1 MKHLLLLLSLLLFAN
16 FSQAQYRK
24 VLAVLQFDN
33 LVNEV
38 KPKYGTLEQPLE
50 SGAFINLTNPQLRNV
65 AFVRLFNS
73 YRWPNGQ
80 KIDFSKRGSTNGGS
94 KGIVDRYVLV
104 NPETSDTILLYVD
117 PYKTSNQYYVPKGM
131 IALTPVLLKEEIEPV
146 LQQIQEINQAE
157 EGSKL
162 ILHAGDV
169 MRYVSANFDQSKL
182 IDNDKVKPLLE
193 DKEVDKMLAGYLMR
207 TYIFSKYYAL
217 AKDMENE
224 SDYAFEQMKNNFKK
238 YMKLNPETNTGKI
251 GEYLK

>member
-1 MKHLLLLLSLLLFAN
+1 MKYLFSFLSLLFFAN

-33 LVNEV
+33 FVNEV

-50 SGAFINLTNPQLRNV
+50 SGAFINLMDPQLRN
-65 AFVRLFNS
+65 AGFVRLFNS

-80 KIDFSKRGSTNGGS
+80 KIDFAKRGSTKGGS

-104 NPETSDTILLYVD
+104 NPETSDTVLLYVD

-131 IALTPVLLKEEIEPV
+131 IALTPTLLKEEIEPV
-146 LQQIQEINQAE
+146 LKQIEEINQAE

-162 ILHAGDV
+162 ILHAEDV
-169 MRYVSANFDQSKL
+169 MRYVSTNFDQNKL

-217 AKDMENE
+217 AKDIEKE
-224 SDYAFEQMKNNFKK
+224 SDYAFEQMKTNFKK
-238 YMKLNPETNTGKI
+238 YMKLNPETNTGKL

>member
-1 MKHLLLLLSLLLFAN
+1 MKYLFSLLSFLLLAN
-16 FSQAQYRK
+16 CSQAQYRK
-24 VLAVLQFDN
+24 VLAVLQFEN

-50 SGAFINLTNPQLRNV
+50 SGAFIHLMNPQLRN
-65 AFVRLFNS
+65 AGFIRLFNA

-80 KIDFSKRGSTNGGS
+80 KIDFSKRGSTKGGS

-104 NPETSDTILLYVD
+104 NPETGDTVLLYVD
-117 PYKTSNQYYVPKGM
+117 PYKTSDQYYVPKGM
-131 IALTPVLLKEEIEPV
+131 IALTPALLKAEIEPV
-146 LQQIQEINQAE
+146 LKQIEEINQAE

-162 ILHAGDV
+162 ILHAEEV
-169 MRYVSANFDQSKL
+169 MRYVSVNFDQNKL

-193 DKEVDKMLAGYLMR
+193 DKEVDKMLVGYLMR

-217 AKDMENE
+217 AKDIENE
-224 SDYAFEQMKNNFKK
+224 ADYAFGQMKTNFKK
-238 YMKLNPETNTGKI
+238 YMKLNPETNTGKL